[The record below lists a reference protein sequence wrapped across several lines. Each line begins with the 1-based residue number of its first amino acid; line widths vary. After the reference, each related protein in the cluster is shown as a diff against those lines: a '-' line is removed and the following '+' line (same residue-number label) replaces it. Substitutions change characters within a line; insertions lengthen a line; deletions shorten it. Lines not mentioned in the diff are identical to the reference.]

1 MSVLRRL
8 RQLSQRR
15 RPRELKTTREG
26 KLLIAITLGLG
37 FGAINSGNNLLYLI
51 LGMLLSLIVVS
62 GVLSELTL
70 RGLRVRRTSAG
81 SPHAGKDA
89 FFSFSVR
96 NEKTRS
102 GSFSVE
108 VEELLEDAVLERQRP
123 GYSLFL
129 RAGEEQEVSARIRFV
144 RRGVYESRG
153 IRVAT
158 RFPFSFFRKWRV
170 FETPLPYVVY
180 PALVEVDA
188 PRLYSAASGAYE
200 THKRIGHG
208 GEYHG
213 LREHRFEDDPR
224 DIHWKTSARLGRL
237 VAREYES
244 TADRQVWLLV
254 PNAVAS
260 HGSAAA
266 ASADALEH
274 VEATISHAASLA
286 AAYSS
291 SGWAVGIWTLDGG
304 VAPATGEAHLTTLY
318 NVLAKLSVHHQ
329 SDVYD
334 FQLPEAAY
342 GERLLVRHPTQNTLQ
357 LDGSW
362 DSVYEISLPLDP
374 IEKLNGQVAA

>member
-1 MSVLRRL
+1 MRNFFPWRSKG
-8 RQLSQRR
+8 QRR

-70 RGLRVRRTSAG
+70 RGIRVRRTSAG

-89 FFSFSVR
+89 FFSFAVQNGKR
-96 NEKTRS
+96 KS

-108 VEELLEDAVLERQRP
+108 VEELIPDGILDNQRP

-129 RAGEEQEVSARIRFV
+129 RPGEEQEVSARIRFG
-144 RRGVYESRG
+144 RRGVYESGG

-170 FETPLPYVVY
+170 FDSPIPYVVY
-180 PALVEVDA
+180 PALVEVEA
-188 PRLYSAASGAYE
+188 PRLYAATTGAYE
-200 THKRIGHG
+200 TFNRIGYG

-213 LREHRFEDDPR
+213 LREHRIEDDPR

-254 PNAVAS
+254 PNAV
-260 HGSAAA
+260 
-266 ASADALEH
+266 DT
-274 VEATISHAASLA
+274 ATQGLLQGDRSEVAELCISYAASLA

-291 SGWAVGIWTLDGG
+291 TGWAVGLWSLNGG
-304 VAPATGEAHLTTLY
+304 IHPATGEAHLASLY
-318 NVLAKLSVHHQ
+318 DYLARLPVHYSPDACELSAPDGV
-329 SDVYD
+329 
-334 FQLPEAAY
+334 Y
-342 GERLLVRHPTQNTLQ
+342 GERLLVVHPSQENLQ
-357 LDGSW
+357 LTGNW
-362 DSVYEISLPLDP
+362 DSVFHVKQEHSDMGRP
-374 IEKLNGQVAA
+374 VAA